1 MHKILFYYS
10 QLNIGGAEKSL
21 IRLMNAFASKGN
33 EVTYLGRYSGGA
45 GEYLLSDKV
54 DRHWLSGVLNKSNR
68 FSYFLSQVK
77 CFVERLYSTYKIRRW
92 PVFDVV
98 YIGLQGLSPEFV
110 IDNLKARQICIFIRT
125 DISSIPKKKAVIANF
140 KTHFDRIDSFI
151 CVAETVRKSLIDAIP
166 EAEEKAQVVYNILA
180 ADDMRKRLTC
190 APNPFKNETE
200 STFRIVSICRIS
212 DVSKGV
218 FRMVR
223 IGRQLIKEGF
233 KFRWYIVGDGED
245 LAALR
250 QKITDAGLD
259 GIMITPGRVDN
270 PFGYYRECDLVAML
284 SYYEGL
290 CGVVNEAKISRKAII
305 ATRVSGIDEQLT
317 HGVNGWI
324 VENDED
330 RILEGMRRLLT
341 DNNIIRS
348 LTNDIYPEA
357 LTDDNSKIDKLLK
370 LAE

>member
-1 MHKILFYYS
+1 MKRMLFYYS

-21 IRLMNAFASKGN
+21 IRLMNVFASKGN
-33 EVTYLGRYSGGA
+33 EVTYLGRYSGGS
-45 GEYLLSDKV
+45 GEYLLSDKI
-54 DRHWLSGVLNKSNR
+54 DRHWLSGTLNKSNR
-68 FSYFLSQVK
+68 FIYFLSLVK
-77 CFVERLYSTYKIRRW
+77 CFMERLYSTYKIRRW
-92 PVFDVV
+92 PAFDVV

-110 IDNLKARQICIFIRT
+110 IDNLKARKICLFIRN
-125 DISSIPKKKAVIANF
+125 DVSSIPNRDYVITNLKNYF
-140 KTHFDRIDSFI
+140 SRIDSFI

-166 EAEEKAQVVYNILA
+166 EAEGKAQIVYNILA
-180 ADDMRKRLTC
+180 AGDMRKRLKC
-190 APNPFKNETE
+190 APNPFKDETG

-223 IGRQLIKEGF
+223 VCRQLVTEGF
-233 KFRWYIVGDGED
+233 KFRWYIVGDGAD

-250 QKITDAGLD
+250 QKIIDAGLD
-259 GIMITPGRVDN
+259 GIMITPGKVDN
-270 PFGYYRECDLVAML
+270 PFGYYRECNLVAML

-290 CGVVNEAKISRKAII
+290 CGVVNEAKISGKAII
-305 ATRVSGIDEQLT
+305 ATKVSGIDEQLT

-357 LTDDNSKIDKLLK
+357 LTDDSSKIDKLLK
-370 LAE
+370 LTE